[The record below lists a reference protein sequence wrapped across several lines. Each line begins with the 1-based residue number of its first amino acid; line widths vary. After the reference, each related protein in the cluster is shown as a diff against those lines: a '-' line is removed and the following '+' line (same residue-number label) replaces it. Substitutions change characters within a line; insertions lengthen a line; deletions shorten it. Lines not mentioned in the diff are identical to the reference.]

1 MALLHASEMRMRG
14 IAAAWMVWCALVG
27 ALTIVLAAPTPAL
40 AQHRDD
46 PARQTDN
53 RPVIRRG
60 IAEPVTDGHGWMVVE
75 PEREGGRDGRLVLLH
90 LPAREVGGDADSAAE
105 DMEGVVR
112 IAGEARGR
120 WEIGH
125 EGLAWWRNRVYLVI
139 QERAESGAVKRR
151 VLSREALRGMGSM
164 YEYFPSKE
172 FMELAP
178 LPPSDA
184 LLGMAASEQGPVVW
198 LARGAKD
205 VAGRVGDGLWAYMD
219 GKWLRMNAPWG
230 EGEVR
235 PVWFIHQH
243 NGESRGEHDGLARL
257 MSWRD
262 GVAIA
267 NSAEGA
273 AGVVV
278 WVGHRAAATPATIRW
293 QRLDFAL
300 GELASV
306 ERASM
311 RLAFVEGARQQEDV
325 LVGVVMA
332 KPSELQMAGVARV
345 YQLRSGARPIELAQV
360 AGVPREASVVPMAS
374 AGKGGEVSG
383 LVTLVWK
390 EGAAASTVGRE
401 SAGLQVREIS
411 VVTGRALYAGP
422 SRSGKHAARP
432 MVQWIVVLALLAGV
446 GAMMYLLASDPRVVP
461 VLPAGVQL
469 ADPIR
474 RLVAAVLDYVP
485 SAILVAVVQGRS
497 AMVLLMPS
505 TMLGGADAALGN
517 LDLRPM
523 GLVILVTILHASA
536 CEWMLGKSLGKFVMG
551 IRVVSIAGA
560 GAGTDI
566 GGGSMMPRPAL
577 GQVLV
582 RNLVRWLVPMLA
594 LFGMLDVAGRHPG
607 DLAARTLVV
616 ADANDGK

>member
-1 MALLHASEMRMRG
+1 
-14 IAAAWMVWCALVG
+14 
-27 ALTIVLAAPTPAL
+27 
-40 AQHRDD
+40 
-46 PARQTDN
+46 
-53 RPVIRRG
+53 
-60 IAEPVTDGHGWMVVE
+60 
-75 PEREGGRDGRLVLLH
+75 
-90 LPAREVGGDADSAAE
+90 
-105 DMEGVVR
+105 
-112 IAGEARGR
+112 
-120 WEIGH
+120 
-125 EGLAWWRNRVYLVI
+125 
-139 QERAESGAVKRR
+139 
-151 VLSREALRGMGSM
+151 
-164 YEYFPSKE
+164 
-172 FMELAP
+172 
-178 LPPSDA
+178 
-184 LLGMAASEQGPVVW
+184 
-198 LARGAKD
+198 
-205 VAGRVGDGLWAYMD
+205 
-219 GKWLRMNAPWG
+219 
-230 EGEVR
+230 
-235 PVWFIHQH
+235 
-243 NGESRGEHDGLARL
+243 
-257 MSWRD
+257 
-262 GVAIA
+262 
-267 NSAEGA
+267 
-273 AGVVV
+273 
-278 WVGHRAAATPATIRW
+278 
-293 QRLDFAL
+293 
-300 GELASV
+300 
-306 ERASM
+306 
-311 RLAFVEGARQQEDV
+311 
-325 LVGVVMA
+325 
-332 KPSELQMAGVARV
+332 
-345 YQLRSGARPIELAQV
+345 
-360 AGVPREASVVPMAS
+360 MAS
-374 AGKGGEVSG
+374 AGKGSEVSG

-446 GAMMYLLASDPRVVP
+446 GAMMYLLAWDPRVVP

-560 GAGTDI
+560 SAGTHV